1 MTDVVKTS
9 IALCSADQKRF
20 LLAEIKGLSYY
31 RLPQKKPAPEP
42 LKVKEA
48 RKIAEK
54 HQRIVDNHK
63 KLIKKKEQERLE
75 RYNALVQKAKDSV
88 YFGTPGEARAAV
100 KKLREFS

>member
-31 RLPQKKPAPEP
+31 RLPQKKPAP
-42 LKVKEA
+42 
-48 RKIAEK
+48 
-54 HQRIVDNHK
+54 
-63 KLIKKKEQERLE
+63 
-75 RYNALVQKAKDSV
+75 
-88 YFGTPGEARAAV
+88 GEARAAV